1 MGALPPGFVLDN
13 QSPQA
18 RGTLPLGFVLDQQAQ
33 AVGEQHPNIAHKGDM
48 VEGDR
53 IKPDLHT
60 TAVQGM
66 TLNAGDEAT
75 SAIGAPIKALQN
87 RLSGEGPTSL
97 GENYQQLQ
105 ARQAAQLAST
115 REAHPMASV
124 ATEIGG
130 ALATAPF
137 TGAGRL
143 LATGGKI
150 AKTVKAAGAGAAYG
164 GAAGFAAGDGLEDR
178 TEQAQEGAKW
188 GAAIGAAVPAVAA
201 GVGKVFGKVAGKPK
215 VAAAPTIDELRATK
229 TAKYDSADTGIGNV
243 MLEPGHFD
251 SLRGGFNSVAQKTGM
266 GGQFGEVTDKIWP
279 QSKAF
284 MKVINGYEGNPTFG
298 DIERMRQLLRSAVE
312 DNRTLEGLKP
322 DGLMAQR
329 FIDTVDNFVAMSP
342 YKEARKAYQ
351 TVKKAEDIGDAF
363 WRAELRTSANYTQA
377 GMATALRQEFKRL
390 AMDEAR
396 FKRTFNE
403 AEQKAILSV
412 ISGTPAQNALRRIG
426 MLAPTG
432 QLSQILYTVFGFAN
446 PALAVPAVG
455 GALARRAS
463 TAKTLSNARAAQ
475 DLVHQGG
482 VPANPGTGRYTN
494 LASEEARKRLLAL
507 SGQIDPE
514 ARQ

>member
-13 QSPQA
+13 RPPPA
-18 RGTLPLGFVLDQQAQ
+18 RGALPSGFVLDQSTRAT
-33 AVGEQHPNIAHKGDM
+33 GEQHPNIAHKGDM
-48 VEGDR
+48 TAGDR

-66 TLNAGDEAT
+66 TLNAADEAA
-75 SAIGAPIKALQN
+75 SAIGAPIHALQN

-115 REAHPMASV
+115 REQHPMASV
-124 ATEIGG
+124 ATEVGG

-143 LATGGKI
+143 LATGGK
-150 AKTVKAAGAGAAYG
+150 AYKALKGAGAGAAYG
-164 GAAGFAAGDGLEDR
+164 GAAGFMAGDGLEDR

-188 GAAIGAAVPAVAA
+188 GAGLGAVAPTVAA
-201 GVGKVFGKVAGKPK
+201 GVGKIVGKVFDKPAVRRTMDDVK
-215 VAAAPTIDELRATK
+215 ADVATK
-229 TAKYDSADTGIGNV
+229 YTSADTGLGNV
-243 MLEPGHFD
+243 LLEPEHFNR
-251 SLRGGFNSVAQKTGM
+251 LRGGFNSIADKAGM
-266 GGQFGEVTDKIWP
+266 GSQFGEVTDKIYP

-284 MKVINGYEGNPTFG
+284 IKAINNYGGNPTFG
-298 DIERMRQLLRSAVE
+298 DIEKARQLLRSAVE

-322 DGLMAQR
+322 DGFMAQR
-329 FIDTVDNFVAMSP
+329 FIDAVDNFVAMSP

-351 TVKKAEDIGDAF
+351 TLKKSEDIADAF

-377 GMATALRQEFKRL
+377 GMATALKQEFKRL

-403 AEQKAILSV
+403 AEQNAILAV
-412 ISGTPAQNALRRIG
+412 INGTTTQNALRRIG

-446 PALAVPAVG
+446 PALAIPAVG
-455 GALARRAS
+455 GAIARRAS
-463 TAKTLSNARAAQ
+463 TAKTLKNARGVQ
-475 DLVHQGG
+475 DLVHNAG
-482 VPANPGTGRYTN
+482 VSLPKTKGRYEN
-494 LASEEARKRLLAL
+494 LASDEARKRLLGLA
-507 SGQIDPE
+507 GQIDPS
-514 ARQ
+514 ARP